1 MFNAYLRSQYS
12 TMTDGRRLRR
22 PFRFD
27 SLPEVIV
34 DIHLRAC
41 AVARSLQLK
50 GRMVHHSGWQ
60 IPSLLRQR

>member
-1 MFNAYLRSQYS
+1 
-12 TMTDGRRLRR
+12 MTGGRRLWRA
-22 PFRFD
+22 FRLD

-41 AVARSLQLK
+41 ATARSLQLK
-50 GRMVHHSGWQ
+50 GRMVHHSDWQ